1 MSELNERPNT
11 VSLPVNEDFRN
22 FLIAE
27 NTADINE
34 YNGDNPSEKG
44 ENKIKEIEKF
54 KNELEETNKR
64 TEALKNV

>member
-11 VSLPVNEDFRN
+11 VSLPVT
-22 FLIAE
+22 E